1 MTFPVCQILNIV
13 FCEFCTQFSRM
24 REIFE
29 RFFPIFLQNPGM
41 ICSQFFNT
49 QVLFQSRK
57 STEFPLIFVIT
68 NHSQTPFS
76 ARKRTQN
83 YSQKGPVLLLL
94 FCPGN
99 TPWQNA
105 ERQRSARKKT
115 TLPHFVSRLY
125 NRDNSRKE
133 VCSMTQTPDSTHRPE
148 AIR

>member
-1 MTFPVCQILNIV
+1 
-13 FCEFCTQFSRM
+13 M

-41 ICSQFFNT
+41 ICSQFFNI

-57 STEFPLIFVIT
+57 STEFPLNFVT
-68 NHSQTPFS
+68 ANHSQTPFS
-76 ARKRTQN
+76 AQKCTQN
-83 YSQKGPVLLLL
+83 YSQKGPVLPL
-94 FCPGN
+94 FFCLGN
-99 TPWQNA
+99 APWQNA
-105 ERQRSARKKT
+105 ERQRPARKKT
-115 TLPHFVSRLY
+115 TLPYFVSRLY